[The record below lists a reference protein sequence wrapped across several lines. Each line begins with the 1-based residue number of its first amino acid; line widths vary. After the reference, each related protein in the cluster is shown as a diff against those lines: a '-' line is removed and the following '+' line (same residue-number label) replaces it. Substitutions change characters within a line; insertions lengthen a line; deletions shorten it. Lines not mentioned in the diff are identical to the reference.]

1 MEVTKFTSLYN
12 QPKYGY
18 VPIGKFNRGEY
29 TPHIPLPKDVTI
41 NMSVT
46 AVRRLILKMLKYM
59 YFDHDKHDVFM
70 EDIHALHKW
79 AELQRNLYG
88 DQHYINAEIDK
99 FDKFYNG
106 INKDIDNIDSIKNI
120 VHVDTGL
127 TGYITNTITDNIT
140 RSEIAG
146 KNYTQFDNRYWER
159 RITIANLE
167 YMRDLTKNL
176 MSFLDSYPRAHEL
189 EYININ
195 ISNNNRLLDGA
206 LIHMLSET
214 TLIDVTLNAGKKPNS
229 NVVLKSL
236 LKAMMLKTGRYALG
250 RDVINRE
257 HGDNIEHPLYF
268 PDLKHVRIVAPRYAD
283 VYDIDL
289 DDIKPVTDYIT
300 SYLFNLDASVVTSK
314 MLKELEEE
322 IKVFYEV
329 DKKGNLI

>member
-18 VPIGKFNRGEY
+18 VPICKFNRGVY
-29 TPHIPLPKDVTI
+29 APHIPLPKDVTI

-46 AVRRLILKMLKYM
+46 AVRRLILKMLRYM
-59 YFDHDKHDVFM
+59 YFDHDKYDVFL
-70 EDIHALHKW
+70 EDIHAVHKW

-88 DQHYINAEIDK
+88 DQHYIDAEIDK
-99 FDKFYNG
+99 FNKFYNG
-106 INKDIDNIDSIKNI
+106 INNNIDNIDSIKNI
-120 VHVDTGL
+120 AYVDTGL
-127 TGYITNTITDNIT
+127 TGYITNTVTDNIT
-140 RSEIAG
+140 RLESAG

-176 MSFLDSYPRAHEL
+176 MSFLDSYPRAQEL

-195 ISNNNRLLDGA
+195 ISNNNRLLDSA
-206 LIHMLSET
+206 LIHMLSRT
-214 TLIDVTLNAGKKPNS
+214 TLIDITLNAGKKPNS

-236 LKAMMLKTGRYALG
+236 LKAMMLKTGRYTLG
-250 RDVINRE
+250 RDIINRE
-257 HGDNIEHPLYF
+257 CGDNIEHPLYF
-268 PDLKHVRIVAPRYAD
+268 PDLKYVRIVAPRYAD

-300 SYLFNLDASVVTSK
+300 SYLFNLDACVVTSK

-329 DKKGNLI
+329 DTKGNLI